1 MSIFLQNPFN
11 TLCSNYL
18 KKFKLLLWIGL
29 LVGLTNTSCK
39 EKEFI
44 FDLDN
49 LLLTA
54 WGIPQIVEA
63 GMEPIDLDAPTIFT
77 ADGLVTIGGAR
88 NDFWYTRG
96 ERTIILEQAKE
107 QWFIIDLSS
116 DRLYV
121 EKTRHPEGTFMVKCL
136 YEPIK

>member
-1 MSIFLQNPFN
+1 MIV
-11 TLCSNYL
+11 YL
-18 KKFKLLLWIGL
+18 KKHILLFCVL
-29 LVGLTNTSCK
+29 LIVGLVNTSCD

-44 FDLDN
+44 YDLDD
-49 LLLTA
+49 LLNTQ

-63 GMEPIDLDAPTIFT
+63 GMEPIDLDAPTVFT

-96 ERTIILEQAKE
+96 ERFIILEEARE
-107 QWFIIDLSS
+107 QWFIIDLSP

-121 EKTRHPEGTFMVKCL
+121 EKTRHPEGTFLVKCL
-136 YEPIK
+136 YEPIE